1 MGYHLH
7 GNTTASQVETP
18 EGFDVV
24 PGTSIQLHFSPL
36 KVQTGWMPLLRES
49 TEGTEQ
55 LAHVTVTFVF
65 RHGVFSD
72 VSAITYERR
81 YARHVKTVE
90 LEYVWRPE
98 KHGDP
103 ERGVVLAY
111 VFSLL
116 ALVAIALR
124 VTSSTRFAKALRVMS
139 LRHRD
144 D

>member
-90 LEYVWRPE
+90 LVRVATREAWGSRTRRRSRVR
-98 KHGDP
+98 
-103 ERGVVLAY
+103 VLTLG
-111 VFSLL
+111 SC
-116 ALVAIALR
+116 
-124 VTSSTRFAKALRVMS
+124 
-139 LRHRD
+139 RD
-144 D
+144 RSAR